1 MILNLTTQY
10 DVNNRQDLNVT
21 NLSLNRRQHLV
32 RLLSEP
38 EATDVKDIVQLAEDE
53 YSEILEKTPE
63 LAKGKQ
69 AAIPMNSTGSVLLI
83 RLSTALFEAGWKV
96 RALDLV
102 GEK

>member
-53 YSEILEKTPE
+53 YNEILEKTPE

-69 AAIPMNSTGSVLLI
+69 AAIPMNSTSSVLLI

-96 RALDLV
+96 RVLDLV